1 MSQRAALVIAALLV
15 GLVCGAGCQK
25 SEPPQ
30 ASGPS
35 VLQTKAALR
44 QFRQAQARAL
54 HRPKDLQAQLALGKI
69 AYEQGHY
76 NDAYRGYQQA
86 VILDANNADAV
97 IGMAKTNLK
106 LHEPVQGLDW
116 VRRAQ
121 RLKPNDRE
129 LAELEARMHLLSG
142 RSDAA
147 IALFKRAVALD
158 PGRVSTR
165 LNLASAYALLN
176 QDAEAVAVARQA
188 VAVAPDN
195 ATAQYALGRFLD
207 KAGDLAGAE
216 AAYRQALK
224 RDPKHA
230 PAMLALAEAL
240 VAQGRR
246 LEEARQLAVKA
257 SQLQSDR
264 SESAVLAAWILHLQG
279 DDRTA
284 ATDLIKIV
292 NTMPQD
298 PEAWTKLAVIL
309 RGIGKNEEA
318 ARAERMAKQFIPHRR
333 LRQVEG
339 LESG

>member
-1 MSQRAALVIAALLV
+1 MSQRAALAIAALML
-15 GLVCGAGCQK
+15 GLVLGAGCK
-25 SEPPQ
+25 NGEPQ

-35 VLQTKAALR
+35 RTQTRAALR
-44 QFRQAQARAL
+44 QLRQAQARAL
-54 HRPKDLQAQLALGKI
+54 HRPRDLQAQLALGKV
-69 AYEQGHY
+69 AYDQGYY

-86 VILDANNADAV
+86 VMLDANNANAV

-121 RLKPNDRE
+121 QLKPNDRE
-129 LAELEARMHLLSG
+129 LVELEARMQLLSG
-142 RSDAA
+142 RSQAA
-147 IALFKRAVALD
+147 IALFRRAVKLD
-158 PGRVSTR
+158 PARASTR
-165 LNLASAYALLN
+165 LNLASAYALIN
-176 QDAEAVAVARQA
+176 QNAEAVAAARQA

-195 ATAQYALGRFLD
+195 ATAHYALGRFLD
-207 KAGDLAGAE
+207 KAADRAGAE

-224 RDPKHA
+224 RDSDNA
-230 PAMLALAEAL
+230 PAMVALAEVL
-240 VAQGRR
+240 VAQRR
-246 LEEARQLAVKA
+246 HLEEARQLAVKA

-264 SESAVLAAWILHLQG
+264 SDGAVLAAWILHLQG

-309 RGIGKNEEA
+309 REIGKNEEA

>member
-1 MSQRAALVIAALLV
+1 MSQRAALVIAALMV
-15 GLVCGAGCQK
+15 GLVLGTGCK
-25 SEPPQ
+25 KGEPQ

-35 VLQTKAALR
+35 LTQTRAALR
-44 QFRQAQARAL
+44 QLRQAQARAL
-54 HRPKDLQAQLALGKI
+54 HRPEDLKAQLVLGKI
-69 AYEQGHY
+69 AYDQGLY
-76 NDAYRGYQQA
+76 NDAYRAYQQA
-86 VILDANNADAV
+86 ATLAPDNPDAV

-147 IALFKRAVALD
+147 IALFKRAVALAPD
-158 PGRVSTR
+158 RASTR

-176 QDAEAVAVARQA
+176 QNAEAVAAARQA

-195 ATAQYALGRFLD
+195 PTAHYALGRFLD
-207 KAGDLAGAE
+207 KAGDRAGAE

-224 RDPKHA
+224 HDPQQA
-230 PAMLALAEAL
+230 SAMVALAETL
-240 VAQGRR
+240 VAQRRR

-264 SESAVLAAWILHLQG
+264 SDGAVLAAWILHLQG

-309 RGIGKNEEA
+309 RSIGKDREA
-318 ARAERMAKQFIPHRR
+318 DRAERMARQFIPHRR
-333 LRQVEG
+333 SRQFEG